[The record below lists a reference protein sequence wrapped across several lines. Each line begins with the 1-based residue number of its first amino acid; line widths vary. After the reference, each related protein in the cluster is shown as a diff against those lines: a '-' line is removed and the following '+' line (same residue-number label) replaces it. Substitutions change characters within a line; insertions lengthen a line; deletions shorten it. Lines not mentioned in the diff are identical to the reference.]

1 MKASEVL
8 AVRCDTPAPGIQIEG
23 QTFAETIAHLGMV
36 TGVVLKALDLVTI
49 AKREHESEELEE
61 AWIALHA
68 IQPATLAV
76 FCEHVRWAGEQ
87 GLRFAVEKPGAEA
100 GPSQAH

>member
-1 MKASEVL
+1 MKSSSVI
-8 AVRCDTPAPGIQIEG
+8 AVRCDTPAPVIQIEG

-36 TGVVLKALDLVTI
+36 SGVVHKALDLVTI
-49 AKREHESEELEE
+49 AKREHDSEELEE

-68 IQPATLAV
+68 IQSATAV
-76 FCEHVRWAGEQ
+76 VFSEHVRWANEQ
-87 GLRFAVEKPGAEA
+87 GLRFTVEKPGAEA